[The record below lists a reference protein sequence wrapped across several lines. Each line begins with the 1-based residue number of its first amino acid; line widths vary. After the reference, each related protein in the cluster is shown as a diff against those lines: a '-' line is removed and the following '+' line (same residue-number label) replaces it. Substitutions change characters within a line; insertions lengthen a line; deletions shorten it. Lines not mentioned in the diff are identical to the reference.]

1 MGDTTSEATSPYL
14 SSQMT
19 YATLYDQNINADQ
32 CIFRQ
37 HTNRVVV
44 HSQAN
49 QNQLIQGEPS
59 EASDQPRARGRIAKL
74 NEAQKREHKKQSDV
88 KYRLN
93 KKVMK

>member
-14 SSQMT
+14 SSQMP
-19 YATLYDQNINADQ
+19 YATLYDQNQWNL
-32 CIFRQ
+32 RQ